1 MSLEDILKRLISS
14 VCFLIQKKQKIEIC
28 EGRLIYWTLSDP
40 FALKAASA
48 RFQGCYERVQ
58 CDCVSLHIPTSG
70 VVKVK
75 VTQLAHELTCK
86 SFQAHSSAVL

>member
-1 MSLEDILKRLISS
+1 MNNVIRRHFETPNFECL
-14 VCFLIQKKQKIEIC
+14 FFNPKKQKIEIC
-28 EGRLIYWTLSDP
+28 EGHLIYWTLSDS

-58 CDCVSLHIPTSG
+58 CDCVSLHIPTSR
-70 VVKVK
+70 VK
-75 VTQLAHELTCK
+75 VTQLAHELPCK